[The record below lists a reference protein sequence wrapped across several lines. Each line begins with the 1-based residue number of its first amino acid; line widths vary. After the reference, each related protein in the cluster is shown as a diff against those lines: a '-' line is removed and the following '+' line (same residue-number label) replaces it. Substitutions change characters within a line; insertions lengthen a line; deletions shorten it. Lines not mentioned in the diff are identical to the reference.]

1 MCEKTCPNSLK
12 SCDLCGECTL
22 YCPNNAREICG
33 KDYEASELFD
43 EIIKDKHY
51 YDSSKGGVTFS
62 GGECMLQVDFLVE
75 ILKMCKEA
83 GIHTAIDTAGNVPYE
98 CFERVIPYTDTFLY
112 DVKCITEDLHKQF
125 TGVSNQQILS
135 NLKKLSSNFN
145 GDIVIR
151 IPIICGFNDTDSE
164 LLKISDLL
172 NPLNIKKTELLPYHK
187 MGTHK
192 YDALNMSFTEF
203 KSPSQEQINH
213 YKSILNKKI

>member
-1 MCEKTCPNSLK
+1 MCEKICPNNLK
-12 SCDLCGECTL
+12 SCDLCGKCAL
-22 YCPNNAREICG
+22 YCPNDAREICG
-33 KDYEASELFD
+33 KDYQESELFD

-62 GGECMLQVDFLVE
+62 GGECMLQIDFLLE
-75 ILKMCKEA
+75 ILKMCKQA

-98 CFERVIPYTDTFLY
+98 YFERVVPYTDTLLY
-112 DVKCITEDLHKQF
+112 DIKCITENLHKRF

-164 LLKISDLL
+164 LLKISDYLK
-172 NPLNIKKTELLPYHK
+172 PLKIKKTELLPYHK
-187 MGTHK
+187 MGAHK

-203 KSPSQEQINH
+203 TLPSQEQINH